1 MVLLGSGG
9 ALASICHFLLRGK
22 IRGWG
27 FQSLL
32 EWRVQENAK
41 KKKQK
46 QKPPPETNP
55 KQSNNKTSKKKNKEN
70 PMIQTKSPTNQT
82 NSPPSPPKNPTD
94 FALFI
99 VFSCATK
106 SVVDVYSNDFL
117 IELLEMKINL

>member
-41 KKKQK
+41 KKKNKNKNHHQK
-46 QKPPPETNP
+46 QTQSKATTKPPQK
-55 KQSNNKTSKKKNKEN
+55 KQRKSND
-70 PMIQTKSPTNQT
+70 TNQKP
-82 NSPPSPPKNPTD
+82 NQPNQLSPLPPKKPYR
-94 FALFI
+94 FCI
-99 VFSCATK
+99 I
-106 SVVDVYSNDFL
+106 YSF
-117 IELLEMKINL
+117 

>member
-9 ALASICHFLLRGK
+9 ALASICHFLVRGK

-55 KQSNNKTSKKKNKEN
+55 KQNNNKTSTKK
-70 PMIQTKSPTNQT
+70 QRKSNDTNQKP
-82 NSPPSPPKNPTD
+82 NQPNQLSPLPPKKT
-94 FALFI
+94 LQI
-99 VFSCATK
+99 LH
-106 SVVDVYSNDFL
+106 YL
-117 IELLEMKINL
+117 

>member
-41 KKKQK
+41 KKKTKTKTTTRNKPKEK
-46 QKPPPETNP
+46 QQQNLHK
-55 KQSNNKTSKKKNKEN
+55 KTKK
-70 PMIQTKSPTNQT
+70 IQ
-82 NSPPSPPKNPTD
+82 
-94 FALFI
+94 
-99 VFSCATK
+99 
-106 SVVDVYSNDFL
+106 
-117 IELLEMKINL
+117 

>member
-41 KKKQK
+41 NKNKNHHQK
-46 QKPPPETNP
+46 QTQSKTTTKPP
-55 KQSNNKTSKKKNKEN
+55 QKNKEN

-82 NSPPSPPKNPTD
+82 NSPPKKT
-94 FALFI
+94 LQI
-99 VFSCATK
+99 LH
-106 SVVDVYSNDFL
+106 YL
-117 IELLEMKINL
+117 

>member
-41 KKKQK
+41 KTKTKTKTTTRNKPKAKQQQNLHKK
-46 QKPPPETNP
+46 T
-55 KQSNNKTSKKKNKEN
+55 KK
-70 PMIQTKSPTNQT
+70 IQ
-82 NSPPSPPKNPTD
+82 
-94 FALFI
+94 
-99 VFSCATK
+99 
-106 SVVDVYSNDFL
+106 
-117 IELLEMKINL
+117 